1 MRTRQEIKA
10 IGKAA
15 FKENYWT
22 CVLAML
28 LVTVVLGVLNGLGGA
43 SSMASSEGETSISL
57 GSGAGGILSLLLT
70 GPLSIG
76 LAVFF
81 VRNALGQREN
91 LTVTTPFTEAFV
103 NYGRKLGGYLWM
115 MLFTFLWSLLF
126 VIPGIIKGLSY
137 GMTPYILGD
146 CPEVKAKDAL
156 KLSMRMMDGHKAE
169 LFVMELSFLGWALLG
184 ALTAGILLIFYVG
197 PYMNSAFAVYYLE
210 VREEALRN
218 GVITEGQLRGVEP
231 V

>member
-15 FKENYWT
+15 FRENYWT
-22 CVLAML
+22 CGLAML
-28 LVTVVLGVLNGLGGA
+28 LVTVVLGAINGLGG
-43 SSMASSEGETSISL
+43 SSTLMNGDSETAVSL
-57 GSGAGGILSLLLT
+57 GTSAGGILSLLLT
-70 GPLSIG
+70 GPLTIG
-76 LAVFF
+76 LALFF
-81 VRNALGQREN
+81 VRNALGRREN
-91 LTVTTPFTEAFV
+91 LTVTTPFTEAFN

-115 MLFTFLWSLLF
+115 MLFIVLWSLLF
-126 VIPGIIKGLSY
+126 VIPGIVKGLSY
-137 GMTPYILGD
+137 SMAPYILGD

-156 KLSMRMMDGHKAE
+156 KLSMRMMEGHKAE
-169 LFVMELSFLGWALLG
+169 LFVMELSFLGWALLS

-197 PYMNSAFAVYYLE
+197 PYMNSTFAVYYLE

-218 GVITEGQLRGVEP
+218 GVITEGQLQGAEP